1 VNDDL
6 SHIVTL
12 LLRLLR
18 HRDRMSLM
26 RSNLTILRVRLML
39 RLVLRRVP
47 VSTDTVV
54 TLLLDLVHLAVFEV
68 WAGAEHPGDADEGD
82 EEEDDL
88 DEGLAGVELF
98 FGGDLRV
105 RR

>member
-68 WAGAEHPGDADEGD
+68 WAGA
-82 EEEDDL
+82 
-88 DEGLAGVELF
+88 
-98 FGGDLRV
+98 
-105 RR
+105 